1 MEAATPMDTR
11 EIPADDPELQW
22 IAKYRKALEA
32 SIQIRWSRSE
42 NFHAAI
48 ATVRKVIA
56 SSRCK
61 ILARWIDPA
70 SKFKVPP
77 RSVQRAGNRT
87 EMRNAS

>member
-1 MEAATPMDTR
+1 MDTR

-32 SIQIRWSRSE
+32 SILTRQSRSN

-48 ATVRKVIA
+48 ATMRKSIA
-56 SSRCK
+56 SK
-61 ILARWIDPA
+61 GHQILAKWIHPA
-70 SKFKVPP
+70 PKFKVPA
-77 RSVQRAGNRT
+77 RSMQRAGNRT